1 VARRV
6 GTEGGWDDATGSPY
20 LVPAPL
26 LATHCDIPLTSDPQF
41 IARRLDALKGRN
53 LLRGTRPVLGGS
65 EPWVVVDGVR
75 LLNFSSNNYLGLAN
89 RPELRIAANQ
99 AAEAHGWGAG
109 ASRLISG
116 TTYVHESLE
125 SRFAEFKG
133 FGASLLYTT
142 GYAANLGIIQS
153 LVGSGDYVVGDALNH
168 ASIIDGA
175 RLSGADYRTYAHL
188 DANALDAALS
198 QLDKH
203 TPKGRR
209 LVVTETVFSMD
220 GDVAPISDIV
230 EICECHGAML
240 LVDEAHATGCVG
252 PEGKGT
258 LALEGLARRVTVSMS
273 TLSKAL
279 GSLGGIAAST
289 EAMRSYL
296 VNSSRSFIYT
306 TALPA
311 PVVGASQAALG
322 VLRQEPG
329 LVTRLAE
336 NSTLMRDGLR
346 ARGFNT
352 LASST
357 QIIPIVVGS
366 PGKTLEF
373 ARELREKGLFAVAVR
388 PPTVPAGVSRV
399 RLSVMATHESADLN
413 WALTVFEEA
422 GRESGIL

>member
-1 VARRV
+1 M
-6 GTEGGWDDATGSPY
+6 
-20 LVPAPL
+20 
-26 LATHCDIPLTSDPQF
+26 I
-41 IARRLDALKGRN
+41 
-53 LLRGTRPVLGGS
+53 
-65 EPWVVVDGVR
+65 VDGVR

-89 RPELRIAANQ
+89 RPELRVAAHQ
-99 AAEAHGWGAG
+99 ASETHGWGAG

-116 TTYVHESLE
+116 TTDVHEAFE
-125 SRFAEFKG
+125 ARFAEFKG

-188 DANALDAALS
+188 DANALDGVLS
-198 QLDKH
+198 QVDKS
-203 TPKGRR
+203 TAKGKR

-220 GDVAPISDIV
+220 GDVAPLADIV
-230 EICECHGAML
+230 EICERHNAML

-252 PEGKGT
+252 PEGKGA
-258 LALEGLARRVTVSMS
+258 LALEGLASRVTVSMS

-289 EAMRSYL
+289 ESIRSYL

-311 PVVGASQAALG
+311 PVVAASEAALG
-322 VLRQEPG
+322 VLQQEPE

-346 ARGFNT
+346 AQGFNI

-373 ARELREKGLFAVAVR
+373 ALKLREKGLFTVAVR
-388 PPTVPAGVSRV
+388 PPTVPPGASRV
-399 RLSVMATHESADLN
+399 RLSVMATHEAADLH

-422 GRESGIL
+422 GKELGIL